1 MKEENVNQQDPAS
14 MDESRVDAHD
24 TTGSGAPKLP
34 SAYETLM
41 KQHRDAIIRIHT
53 LETENQNLMNLLK
66 QALSDNALSF
76 DDRGANPSEL
86 LSRIQALEGRN
97 EQSARHQE
105 DVPPP
110 SSSGNV
116 VSTTSVPGHDMEQL
130 RVQNQTLVSQVA
142 KMDGELQAM
151 KSERARRRR
160 RSDSGNR
167 KHSLLKRMF
176 GG

>member
-1 MKEENVNQQDPAS
+1 LNEENVNQQDPAP
-14 MDESRVDAHD
+14 MDGSRVDAHD

-34 SAYETLM
+34 SAYEALM

-86 LSRIQALEGRN
+86 LSRIQALEDRN

-116 VSTTSVPGHDMEQL
+116 VSSTSVPGHETEQL
-130 RVQNQTLVSQVA
+130 RVQNQTLAAQVA
-142 KMDGELQAM
+142 KMDGELQVM
-151 KSERARRRR
+151 KSEPARRRR

>member
-86 LSRIQALEGRN
+86 LSRIQALEDRN
-97 EQSARHQE
+97 EQSARHQK

-110 SSSGNV
+110 SPSGNI
-116 VSTTSVPGHDMEQL
+116 VSTTSVPGHETEQL
-130 RVQNQTLVSQVA
+130 RVQNQPLASQVS

-160 RSDSGNR
+160 RSDSSNR

>member
-1 MKEENVNQQDPAS
+1 MSMIQQ
-14 MDESRVDAHD
+14 VL
-24 TTGSGAPKLP
+24 GAPKLP
-34 SAYETLM
+34 SSYETLT
-41 KQHRDAIIRIHT
+41 KQHRDAIIRIHA
-53 LETENQNLMNLLK
+53 LETENQNPMNLLK

-76 DDRGANPSEL
+76 GDRGANPSEL

-97 EQSARHQE
+97 GQSARHQE

-116 VSTTSVPGHDMEQL
+116 VSTTSVSGHDMEQL

-142 KMDGELQAM
+142 KMDGELQTI
-151 KSERARRRR
+151 KLERSRRRR

>member
-1 MKEENVNQQDPAS
+1 MKEEKVNQQGPAP

-76 DDRGANPSEL
+76 DDQGANPSEL
-86 LSRIQALEGRN
+86 LSRIQALEDRN
-97 EQSARHQE
+97 EQSAGHQE

-116 VSTTSVPGHDMEQL
+116 VSTTSVSGHETEQL

-142 KMDGELQAM
+142 KMDGELQTI
-151 KSERARRRR
+151 KLERSRRRR
-160 RSDSGNR
+160 PSDSDNR

>member
-1 MKEENVNQQDPAS
+1 LKKESVNQQDPAS
-14 MDESRVDAHD
+14 MDESQVDAHD
-24 TTGSGAPKLP
+24 TTGSGTPKLP

-41 KQHRDAIIRIHT
+41 KQHHDAVIRIHT

-66 QALSDNALSF
+66 QALSDNVLSL

-116 VSTTSVPGHDMEQL
+116 VSTTSVPGHETEL
-130 RVQNQTLVSQVA
+130 LSVQTRTLASQVA

-151 KSERARRRR
+151 KSERPRRRR

>member
-1 MKEENVNQQDPAS
+1 MNEENVNQQDPAP

-86 LSRIQALEGRN
+86 LSRIQALEDRN

-116 VSTTSVPGHDMEQL
+116 VSTTSVSGHETEQL
-130 RVQNQTLVSQVA
+130 RVQNLTLASQVA

-151 KSERARRRR
+151 KSERDRRRR

-176 GG
+176 GN

>member
-1 MKEENVNQQDPAS
+1 MSMIQQ
-14 MDESRVDAHD
+14 VL
-24 TTGSGAPKLP
+24 GAPKLP
-34 SAYETLM
+34 SSYETLT
-41 KQHRDAIIRIHT
+41 KQHRDAIIRIHA

-76 DDRGANPSEL
+76 GDRGANPSEL

-105 DVPPP
+105 DVPAS
-110 SSSGNV
+110 SSSGNA
-116 VSTTSVPGHDMEQL
+116 VSTTSVPGHEMEQL

-142 KMDGELQAM
+142 KIDGKLQAM

-160 RSDSGNR
+160 RKDSGNR
-167 KHSLLKRMF
+167 KHGLLKRMF

>member
-14 MDESRVDAHD
+14 MDESQVDAYD

-41 KQHRDAIIRIHT
+41 KQHHDAIIRIHT
-53 LETENQNLMNLLK
+53 LETENQNLTNLLK

-76 DDRGANPSEL
+76 DDRDANPSEL

-116 VSTTSVPGHDMEQL
+116 VSTTSVSGHETEQL
-130 RVQNQTLVSQVA
+130 RVQNLTLASQVA

-167 KHSLLKRMF
+167 KHSLLKRML

>member
-86 LSRIQALEGRN
+86 LSRIQALEDRN

-116 VSTTSVPGHDMEQL
+116 VSTTSVPGRDMEQL

-160 RSDSGNR
+160 RTDSGDR

>member
-1 MKEENVNQQDPAS
+1 MGEENVNQQDPAS
-14 MDESRVDAHD
+14 IDESRVDAHD
-24 TTGSGAPKLP
+24 TTGSGTPKLP
-34 SAYETLM
+34 SAYETLL
-41 KQHRDAIIRIHT
+41 KQHHDAIIRIHT

-76 DDRGANPSEL
+76 DDRGATPSEL

-105 DVPPP
+105 DMPPP

-116 VSTTSVPGHDMEQL
+116 VSTTSVPGHETEQL
-130 RVQNQTLVSQVA
+130 RLQNQTHVSQVA
-142 KMDGELQAM
+142 IIYRELQAM

-160 RSDSGNR
+160 RSDSSNR

>member
-1 MKEENVNQQDPAS
+1 MSMIQQ
-14 MDESRVDAHD
+14 VL
-24 TTGSGAPKLP
+24 GAPKLP
-34 SAYETLM
+34 SSYETLT
-41 KQHRDAIIRIHT
+41 KQHRDAIIRIHA

-76 DDRGANPSEL
+76 GDRGANPSEL

-97 EQSARHQE
+97 GQSADIRKMCRPQALQE
-105 DVPPP
+105 MP
-110 SSSGNV
+110 SQQPVFPDTRRNNSG
-116 VSTTSVPGHDMEQL
+116 PK
-130 RVQNQTLVSQVA
+130 NQTLVSQLA

-160 RSDSGNR
+160 RKDSGNR
-167 KHSLLKRMF
+167 KHGLLKRMF

>member
-1 MKEENVNQQDPAS
+1 MSMIQQ
-14 MDESRVDAHD
+14 VL
-24 TTGSGAPKLP
+24 GAPKLP
-34 SAYETLM
+34 SSYETLT
-41 KQHRDAIIRIHT
+41 KQHRDAIIRIHA

-76 DDRGANPSEL
+76 GDRGANPSEL

-97 EQSARHQE
+97 GQSARHQE
-105 DVPPP
+105 DVPAP
-110 SSSGNV
+110 SSSGNA
-116 VSTTSVPGHDMEQL
+116 VSTTSVSGHETEQL
-130 RVQNQTLVSQVA
+130 RAQNQTLVSQVA

-160 RSDSGNR
+160 RKDSGNR
-167 KHSLLKRMF
+167 KHGLLKRMF

>member
-1 MKEENVNQQDPAS
+1 
-14 MDESRVDAHD
+14 MDESRVDAYD
-24 TTGSGAPKLP
+24 TTCSGAPKLP
-34 SAYETLM
+34 SKYETLM

-53 LETENQNLMNLLK
+53 LETENLNLTNLLK

-76 DDRGANPSEL
+76 DDRDVNPSEL
-86 LSRIQALEGRN
+86 LSRIQALEDRN

-105 DVPPP
+105 DLPPP

-116 VSTTSVPGHDMEQL
+116 VSTTSVSGHETEQL
-130 RVQNQTLVSQVA
+130 RVQNLTLASQVA

-167 KHSLLKRMF
+167 KHSLLNRMF

>member
-76 DDRGANPSEL
+76 DDQGANPSEL
-86 LSRIQALEGRN
+86 LSRIQAPEDRN

-116 VSTTSVPGHDMEQL
+116 VSTTSVSGHETEQL
-130 RVQNQTLVSQVA
+130 RVQNLTLASQVA

-167 KHSLLKRMF
+167 KHRLLKRMF
-176 GG
+176 GN

>member
-86 LSRIQALEGRN
+86 LSRIQALEDRN

-116 VSTTSVPGHDMEQL
+116 VSTTSVPGHEMVQF

-160 RSDSGNR
+160 RSDSGDR

>member
-1 MKEENVNQQDPAS
+1 

-76 DDRGANPSEL
+76 DDQGANPSEL
-86 LSRIQALEGRN
+86 LSRIQALEDRN
-97 EQSARHQE
+97 EQSAGHQEE

-116 VSTTSVPGHDMEQL
+116 VSTTSVPGHETEQL
-130 RVQNQTLVSQVA
+130 RVQNQTLVSRVA

-160 RSDSGNR
+160 RKDSGNR
-167 KHSLLKRMF
+167 KHGLLKRMF